1 MATVNNKVLFGFDKD
16 SNGNYIFNDISAY
29 VMGVDF
35 GRGKSDQFQTYDA
48 GQCAVTLQNRDRIFD
63 PANGSGSPYQS
74 QIRPAGWL
82 QVFVND
88 VQKFDGAIEDWNF
101 SYDLSGDSIAIV
113 TAFDGLAKLNKV
125 TLANYVVSQELSS
138 ARVSAVLNLPD
149 VSWPVSKRNISTG
162 GVQVVGGTVGGTVGG
177 VDALSYLQ
185 QVEASEHGRLFVDG
199 AGNLTFKSI
208 YDGFYESRYTEYRY
222 NLCLN
227 PGFESNTNSWSGSV
241 TRSTAQFVYGSASGS
256 VTSGSAVSI
265 AFDGSANTTYAL
277 SLYVYALSAG
287 TVTLSGLG
295 GTANTVE
302 ASTAV
307 AVPAT
312 TWTRASLLYLSG
324 QDSHAFRVTPSVG
337 AFIDGM
343 LIEPSD
349 SLGEY
354 FDGTVKPADTDT
366 TTYTSSWAT
375 A

>member
-1 MATVNNKVLFGFDKD
+1 MAQVNTKVQFGFDKD
-16 SNGNYIFNDISAY
+16 SNGNYIYNDISAY
-29 VMGVDF
+29 VIDVSF
-35 GRGKSDQFQTYDA
+35 NRGKSDQFQTYDA
-48 GQCAVTLQNRDRIFD
+48 GQCTVTLQNRDRRFD

-74 QIRPAGWL
+74 QIRPAGSL

-88 VQKFDGAIEDWNF
+88 VQKFDGTIEDWNLN
-101 SYDLSGDSIAIV
+101 YDLSGASVASISAV
-113 TAFDGLAKLNKV
+113 DGLAKLNKV
-125 TLANYVVSQELSS
+125 TIADYAPTEQLSS
-138 ARVSAVLNLPD
+138 ARVSSVLNLPE
-149 VSWPVSKRNISTG
+149 VSWPVTKRNISTG
-162 GVQVVGGTVGGTVGG
+162 GVLVNDATVDG

-208 YDGFYESRYTEYRY
+208 FDGFYESRYTEYRY

-227 PGFESNTNSWSGSV
+227 PGFESNTNSWFGSV

-265 AFDGSANTTYAL
+265 AFDGEANTTYAL

-287 TVTLSGLG
+287 TVTLEGLG

-312 TWTRASLLYLSG
+312 TWTRASLIYLSG

-337 AFIDGM
+337 AFIDGV

-366 TTYTSSWAT
+366 ITYTSSWAT

>member
-1 MATVNNKVLFGFDKD
+1 MNVT
-16 SNGNYIFNDISAY
+16 
-29 VMGVDF
+29 F

-48 GQCAVTLQNRDRIFD
+48 GQCTVTLQNRNRVFD
-63 PANGSGSPYQS
+63 PADNSGSPYQS
-74 QIRPAGWL
+74 QIKPAGWL

-88 VQKFDGAIEDWNF
+88 VQKFDGGIEDWNF
-101 SYDLSGDSIAIV
+101 SYDLNGDSIATV

-125 TLANYVVSQELSS
+125 SLANYVVTQELSS
-138 ARVSAVLNLPD
+138 ARVSSVLNLPD
-149 VSWPVSKRNISTG
+149 VSWPVAKRNISTG
-162 GVQVVGGTVGGTVGG
+162 GVQVVGGTVDGT
-177 VDALSYLQ
+177 DALSYLQ

-199 AGNLTFKSI
+199 SGNLTFKSI
-208 YDGFYESRYTEYRY
+208 YDGFYESRFTEYRY

-227 PGFESNTNSWSGSV
+227 PGFETNTNSWSGSV
-241 TRSTAQFVYGSASGS
+241 TRSTAQFAYGSASGS

-265 AFDGSANTTYAL
+265 AFDGEANTTYAL

-287 TVTLSGLG
+287 TVTLEGLG

-324 QDSHAFRVTPSVG
+324 QDSHAFRVTPNVG
-337 AFIDGM
+337 AFIDGV

-349 SLGEY
+349 TLGDY
-354 FDGTVKPADTDT
+354 FDGTIKPSNTDT